1 VCPQV
6 MEFCES
12 VPGLA
17 FLHGFVRA
25 FHVGCVKMGVCGLR
39 LVGLWFEMTGLHWL
53 VGVSF
58 GTQQQIKHG
67 IEEAM
72 VAYTRTETPPMA
84 QPMPPQETTGTLDLT
99 QARVLR
105 CDVFQRSSVHVE
117 GRNGYLALRNHALR
131 GLDNSRT
138 RPCLTV
144 VHNFLL
150 KRPDGA
156 TAAERFFGQKP
167 QVLFAA
173 ILESVEVSPAPL
185 SPPRRAAG

>member
-1 VCPQV
+1 

-17 FLHGFVRA
+17 FLHGFVWA
-25 FHVGCVKMGVCGLR
+25 FQVGCVKIGVCGLR
-39 LVGLWFEMTGLHWL
+39 LVCLWLEMTGLHRF

-58 GTQQQIKHG
+58 GTPQQIERG
-67 IEEAM
+67 MEEEM
-72 VAYTRTETPPMA
+72 VAYTRTETLPMA
-84 QPMPPQETTGTLDLT
+84 QPTPPQETIGTLGLT

-105 CDVFQRSSVHVE
+105 YDVFQRSSAHVE
-117 GRNGYLALRNHALR
+117 GRNGYLALRNHALC
-131 GLDNSRT
+131 GLDNSRK

-167 QVLFAA
+167 Q
-173 ILESVEVSPAPL
+173 SPAIVQP
-185 SPPRRAAG
+185 SSSVHFSG